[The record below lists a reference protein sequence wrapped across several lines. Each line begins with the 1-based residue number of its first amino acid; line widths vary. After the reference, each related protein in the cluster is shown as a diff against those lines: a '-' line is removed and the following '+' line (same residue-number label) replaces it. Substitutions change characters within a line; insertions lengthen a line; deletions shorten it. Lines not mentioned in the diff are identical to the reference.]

1 MKLMNISHAYDGQS
15 VLRGIDLQ
23 VDAGECIGIIGPS
36 GSGKSTLLQILG
48 LLKRP
53 VSGQVELEGRD
64 LLGATEEERRLL
76 RLNEIGF
83 VFQQAHL
90 VPYLTV
96 REQLELV
103 QSESDSKQDPIR
115 LLDALGLGHRLDQ
128 LPGQLSG
135 GERQRVAVA
144 RALVNRPRLI
154 LADEPTASLDYENGR
169 RVMEL
174 LVTEARM
181 SARRVI
187 VITHDERMLDVCDR
201 VLMLQDGLL
210 QPSPRHQNREDR
222 D

>member
-1 MKLMNISHAYDGQS
+1 MKLTNICHMYDGQPI
-15 VLRGIDLQ
+15 LRGIELQ
-23 VDAGECIGIIGPS
+23 IEPGECIGIIGPS

-53 VSGQVELEGRD
+53 DVGHIELEGRE
-64 LLGATEEERRLL
+64 LLAAGEEERRLL

-103 QSESDSKQDPIR
+103 QAESESKQDPLH
-115 LLDALGLGHRLDQ
+115 LLDVLGLSHRLNQ
-128 LPGQLSG
+128 LPKHLSG

-144 RALVNRPRLI
+144 RALINRPRLL
-154 LADEPTASLDYENGR
+154 LADEPTASLDFENGR

-174 LVTEARM
+174 LVTEAHRHG
-181 SARRVI
+181 RRVL

-201 VLMLQDGLL
+201 VLLLQDGRL
-210 QPSPRHQNREDR
+210 QPSPRH
-222 D
+222 

>member
-1 MKLMNISHAYDGQS
+1 MKLTNITHAYDSQP
-15 VLRGIDLQ
+15 VLQGVDLE
-23 VDAGECIGIIGPS
+23 VKPGECIGIIGPS

-48 LLKRP
+48 LLKQPDAGRI
-53 VSGQVELEGRD
+53 ELEGKD
-64 LLGATEEERRLL
+64 LLIADEEERRLL

-103 QSESDSKQDPIR
+103 QADSDSKQDPLR
-115 LLDALGLGHRLDQ
+115 LLDVLGLSHRLNQ
-128 LPGQLSG
+128 LPQFLSG

-154 LADEPTASLDYENGR
+154 LADEPTASLDFENGR

-174 LVTEARM
+174 LAAEARNHN
-181 SARRVI
+181 RRVI

-201 VLMLQDGLL
+201 VLLLQDGKL
-210 QPSPRHQNREDR
+210 QPSPRH
-222 D
+222 

>member
-1 MKLMNISHAYDGQS
+1 MKLTDIHHAYDGQP
-15 VLRGIDLQ
+15 VLQGIDLD
-23 VDAGECIGIIGPS
+23 VEPGECIGIIGPS

-48 LLKRP
+48 LLKQPDAGR
-53 VSGQVELEGRD
+53 VELEGND
-64 LLGATEEERRLL
+64 LLVADEEERRLL

-103 QSESDSKQDPIR
+103 QTDSESKQDPLR
-115 LLDALGLGHRLDQ
+115 LLDVLGLSHRLDQ
-128 LPGQLSG
+128 LPQQLSG
-135 GERQRVAVA
+135 GERQRVAVS

-154 LADEPTASLDYENGR
+154 LADEPTASLDFENGR

-174 LVTEARM
+174 LVAEARNHD
-181 SARRVI
+181 RRVI

-201 VLMLQDGLL
+201 VLLLQDGLL
-210 QPSPRHQNREDR
+210 LPSSRHQNREDR
-222 D
+222 S

>member
-1 MKLMNISHAYDGQS
+1 MKLTNICHMYDGQPI
-15 VLRGIDLQ
+15 LRGIDLQ
-23 VDAGECIGIIGPS
+23 VGPGECIGIIGPS

-53 VSGQVELEGRD
+53 DVGHIELEGRE
-64 LLGATEEERRLL
+64 LLAAGEEERRLL

-103 QSESDSKQDPIR
+103 QAESESKQDPLH
-115 LLDALGLGHRLDQ
+115 LLDVLGLSHRLNQ
-128 LPGQLSG
+128 LPKHLSG

-144 RALVNRPRLI
+144 RALINRPRLL
-154 LADEPTASLDYENGR
+154 LADEPTASLDFENGR

-174 LVTEARM
+174 LVTEAHRHG
-181 SARRVI
+181 RRVL

-201 VLMLQDGLL
+201 VLLLQDGRL
-210 QPSPRHQNREDR
+210 QPSPRH
-222 D
+222 

>member
-1 MKLMNISHAYDGQS
+1 MKLTNICHTYDGQPI
-15 VLRGIDLQ
+15 LRGIDLQ
-23 VDAGECIGIIGPS
+23 VEPGECIGIIGPS

-48 LLKRP
+48 LLKQP
-53 VSGQVELEGRD
+53 DVGHIELEGRE
-64 LLGATEEERRLL
+64 LLAASEEERRLL

-103 QSESDSKQDPIR
+103 QAESESKQDPLH
-115 LLDALGLGHRLDQ
+115 LLDVLGLSHRLNQ
-128 LPGQLSG
+128 LPRHLSG

-144 RALVNRPRLI
+144 RALINRPRLL
-154 LADEPTASLDYENGR
+154 LADEPTASLDFENGR

-174 LVTEARM
+174 LVAEARHHG
-181 SARRVI
+181 RRVV

-201 VLMLQDGLL
+201 VLLLQDGKL
-210 QPSPRHQNREDR
+210 QPSPRH
-222 D
+222 

>member
-1 MKLMNISHAYDGQS
+1 MKLTNICHTYDGQAI
-15 VLRGIDLQ
+15 LRGIDLQ

-53 VSGQVELEGRD
+53 DRGRIELGGRD
-64 LLGATEEERRLL
+64 VLAADEEERRTL

-103 QSESDSKQDPIR
+103 QADSVSKQDPLP
-115 LLDALGLGHRLDQ
+115 LLDVLGLSHRLNQ
-128 LPGQLSG
+128 LPKHLSG

-144 RALVNRPRLI
+144 RALINRPQFL
-154 LADEPTASLDYENGR
+154 LADEPTASLDFENGR

-174 LVTEARM
+174 LAAEARNHG
-181 SARRVI
+181 RRVL

-201 VLMLQDGLL
+201 VLLLQDGLL
-210 QPSPRHQNREDR
+210 QPALRH
-222 D
+222 

>member
-1 MKLMNISHAYDGQS
+1 MKLTNICHTYDGQPI
-15 VLRGIDLQ
+15 LRGIDLQ
-23 VDAGECIGIIGPS
+23 VGPGECIGIIGPS
-36 GSGKSTLLQILG
+36 GSGKSTLLQIVG

-53 VSGQVELEGRD
+53 DVGHIELEGRE
-64 LLGATEEERRLL
+64 LLAAGEEERRLL

-103 QSESDSKQDPIR
+103 QAESESKQDPLH
-115 LLDALGLGHRLDQ
+115 LLDVLGLSHRLNQ
-128 LPGQLSG
+128 LPKHLSG

-144 RALVNRPRLI
+144 RALINRPRLL
-154 LADEPTASLDYENGR
+154 LADEPTASLDFENGR

-174 LVTEARM
+174 LVTEAHRHG
-181 SARRVI
+181 RRVL

-201 VLMLQDGLL
+201 VLLLQDGRL
-210 QPSPRHQNREDR
+210 QPSPRH
-222 D
+222 

>member
-1 MKLMNISHAYDGQS
+1 MKLTNITHAYDSQP
-15 VLRGIDLQ
+15 VLQGVDLE
-23 VDAGECIGIIGPS
+23 VKPGECIGIIGPS

-48 LLKRP
+48 LLKQPDAGRI
-53 VSGQVELEGRD
+53 ELEGKD
-64 LLGATEEERRLL
+64 LLIADEEERRLL

-103 QSESDSKQDPIR
+103 QADSDSKQDPLR
-115 LLDALGLGHRLDQ
+115 LLDVLGLSHCLNQ
-128 LPGQLSG
+128 LPQFLSG

-154 LADEPTASLDYENGR
+154 LADEPTASLDFENGR

-174 LVTEARM
+174 LAAEARNHN
-181 SARRVI
+181 RRVI

-201 VLMLQDGLL
+201 VLLLQDGKL
-210 QPSPRHQNREDR
+210 QPSPRH
-222 D
+222 

>member
-1 MKLMNISHAYDGQS
+1 MKLTNICHTYDGQPI
-15 VLRGIDLQ
+15 LRGIELQ
-23 VDAGECIGIIGPS
+23 IEPGECIGIIGPS

-53 VSGQVELEGRD
+53 DVGHIELEGRE
-64 LLGATEEERRLL
+64 LLAAGEEERRLL

-103 QSESDSKQDPIR
+103 QAESESKQDPLH
-115 LLDALGLGHRLDQ
+115 LLDVLGLSHRLNQ
-128 LPGQLSG
+128 LPKHLSG

-144 RALVNRPRLI
+144 RALINRPRLL
-154 LADEPTASLDYENGR
+154 LADEPTASLDFENGR

-174 LVTEARM
+174 LVTEAHRHG
-181 SARRVI
+181 RRVL

-201 VLMLQDGLL
+201 VLLLQDGRL
-210 QPSPRHQNREDR
+210 QPSPRH
-222 D
+222 

>member
-1 MKLMNISHAYDGQS
+1 MKLTNICHTYDGQPI
-15 VLRGIDLQ
+15 LRGIDLQ
-23 VDAGECIGIIGPS
+23 VEPGECIGIIGPS

-53 VSGQVELEGRD
+53 DVGRIELEGRE
-64 LLGATEEERRLL
+64 LLAASEEERRLL

-103 QSESDSKQDPIR
+103 QAESASKQDPLH
-115 LLDALGLGHRLDQ
+115 LLDVLGLSHRLNQ
-128 LPGQLSG
+128 LPKHLSG

-144 RALVNRPRLI
+144 RALINRPRLL
-154 LADEPTASLDYENGR
+154 LADEPTASLDFENGR

-174 LVTEARM
+174 LVAEARHHG
-181 SARRVI
+181 RRVL

-201 VLMLQDGLL
+201 VLLLQDGQLL
-210 QPSPRHQNREDR
+210 PSPRH
-222 D
+222 

>member
-1 MKLMNISHAYDGQS
+1 MKLIDVCHAYDGQP
-15 VLRGIDLQ
+15 VLAGIDLT
-23 VDAGECIGIIGPS
+23 VAPGECIGIIGPS

-53 VSGQVELEGRD
+53 ASGQLVLEGRN
-64 LLGATEEERRLL
+64 LLEASEEERRLL

-103 QSESDSKQDPIR
+103 QEESESKQDPIR
-115 LLDALGLGHRLDQ
+115 LLEALGLGHRLNQ
-128 LPGQLSG
+128 LPHLLSG

-144 RALVNRPRLI
+144 RALINRPHLI
-154 LADEPTASLDYENGR
+154 LADEPTASLDFENGR

-174 LVTEARM
+174 LVAEARTHE
-181 SARRVI
+181 RRVI

-201 VLMLQDGLL
+201 VLLLQDGIL
-210 QPSPRHQNREDR
+210 QPSPRH
-222 D
+222 